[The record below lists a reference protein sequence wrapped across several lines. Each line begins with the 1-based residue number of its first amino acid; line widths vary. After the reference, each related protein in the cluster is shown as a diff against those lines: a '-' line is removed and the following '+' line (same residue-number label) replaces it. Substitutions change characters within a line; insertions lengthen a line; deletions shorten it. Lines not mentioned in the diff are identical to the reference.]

1 MARLPTVS
9 IDFDGTICKN
19 AWPLVGDPNPGMI
32 EAVRELKEISNPI
45 IFSCR
50 TAPMEIDM
58 FTPRSPALVQAERD
72 KITALLES
80 CGLYDI
86 LIWDKPWKPLA
97 AAYIDDRAV
106 HYTGRHNGWEIALM
120 RTKALIAKGNKI

>member
-1 MARLPTVS
+1 MARLPTVCL
-9 IDFDGTICKN
+9 DFDGTLVSQ
-19 AWPLVGDPNPGMI
+19 AWPHVGEPNPGMI

-50 TAPMEIDM
+50 TAPMEIDG
-58 FTPRSPALVQAERD
+58 FTPRGPALVQAEKD
-72 KITALLES
+72 KITYVLES

-86 LIWDKPWKPLA
+86 PIWDKPWKPLA

-106 HYTGRHNGWEIALM
+106 RYTGRSNGWEVALM
-120 RTKALIAKGNKI
+120 QTKALLYKAGLK